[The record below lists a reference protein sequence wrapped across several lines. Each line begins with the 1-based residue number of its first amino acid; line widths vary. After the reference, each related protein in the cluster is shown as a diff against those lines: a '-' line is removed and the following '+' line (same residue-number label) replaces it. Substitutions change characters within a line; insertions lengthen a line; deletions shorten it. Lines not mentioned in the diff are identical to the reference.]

1 MHKFV
6 NILGRLPAR
15 AAALDPGIEIAF
27 PSFSTLQPQVFFARL
42 EKLGKTTL
50 RLGPKITVVTVL
62 LLAVNLLLDL
72 WLLWDKI
79 NARHSPEDNLPAAF
93 LAVGVWTIL
102 STAYAVYLAGR
113 RLTRPL
119 GELTAMA
126 HKLGEGRLAER
137 IHFRTRDEIG
147 ELAGTFNQMAAS
159 LQSYQDTLE
168 QKVEERTRELKHS
181 QRQLLQA
188 TKLASVGELAGGVAH
203 QINNPAGIILMRA
216 GRLAQEIGQRHLSGE
231 AQEDVQ
237 VIQRQVEKIRSIVS
251 ALVKF
256 ARQLP
261 TELRPTDLN
270 GVVRRAVEVVLD
282 LQELPQ
288 VAADGAQLEQVLIN
302 LVNNALDAMPTGGT
316 LIFATRSGPPGVS
329 LAVADTG
336 SGIPAEH
343 LPRLFDPFF
352 TTKEV
357 GQGTGLGLA
366 ISYGIVQE
374 HGGAIEVE
382 SEPGRGSRF
391 TLCLPAL
398 PLP

>member
-1 MHKFV
+1 MPCPEKP
-6 NILGRLPAR
+6 GK
-15 AAALDPGIEIAF
+15 AA
-27 PSFSTLQPQVFFARL
+27 V
-42 EKLGKTTL
+42 
-50 RLGPKITVVTVL
+50 RLGPKITLVTVL
-62 LLAVNLLLDL
+62 LLAANLLLDL

-79 NARHSPEDNLPAAF
+79 NARSGPEDNLSAAF
-93 LAVGVWTIL
+93 LAVGIWTIL
-102 STAYAVYLAGR
+102 STSYAVYFAVR

-119 GELTAMA
+119 GELSAMA

-137 IHFRTRDEIG
+137 IHFQTRDEIG

-188 TKLASVGELAGGVAH
+188 SKLASVGELAGGVAH

-216 GRLAQEIGQRHLSGE
+216 SRLAQEVGQHRLSDE
-231 AQEDVQ
+231 AREDVQ
-237 VIQRQVEKIRSIVS
+237 VIQRQVEKIHSIVS

-256 ARQLP
+256 SRQMP

-270 GVVRRAVEVVLD
+270 TVVRRAVALVEDLARNRGVKVVLD

-302 LVNNALDAMPTGGT
+302 LVNNALDAMPDGGELT
-316 LIFATRSGPPGVS
+316 FATHRGSKAGGQERVA

-336 SGIPAEH
+336 SGIPPEH

-357 GQGTGLGLA
+357 GKGTGLGLA

-374 HGGAIEVE
+374 HGGTIEVE
-382 SEPGRGSRF
+382 SESGKGSRF

-398 PLP
+398 PVP

>member
-1 MHKFV
+1 M
-6 NILGRLPAR
+6 
-15 AAALDPGIEIAF
+15 
-27 PSFSTLQPQVFFARL
+27 
-42 EKLGKTTL
+42 
-50 RLGPKITVVTVL
+50 RLGPKITLVTVL
-62 LLAVNLLLDL
+62 LLVVNLLLDL

-79 NARHSPEDNLPAAF
+79 GTRSTPEDSFPAAF
-93 LAVGVWTIL
+93 LAVGGWTIL
-102 STAYAVYLAGR
+102 STAYAVYFAVR

-119 GELTAMA
+119 GELSSMA
-126 HKLGEGRLAER
+126 HHLGEGRLEER
-137 IHFRTRDEIG
+137 IHFQTRDEIG

-159 LQSYQDTLE
+159 LQSYQDTME

-216 GRLAQEIGQRHLSGE
+216 GRLAQEVTQRRLSGE
-231 AQEDVQ
+231 AREDVQ
-237 VIQRQVEKIRSIVS
+237 VIQRQVEKIHSIVS

-256 ARQLP
+256 ARQMP

-270 GVVRRAVEVVLD
+270 SVVRRAVALIEELARNRGVKVILD
-282 LQELPQ
+282 LQELPR

-302 LVNNALDAMPTGGT
+302 LVTNALDAMPAGGILT
-316 LIFATRSGPPGVS
+316 FATRQGSQVGGQPGVALS
-329 LAVADTG
+329 VTDTG

-357 GQGTGLGLA
+357 GKGTGLGLS

-374 HGGAIEVE
+374 HGGTIEVE
-382 SEPGRGSRF
+382 SEPGKGSRF

-398 PLP
+398 PAS

>member
-1 MHKFV
+1 M
-6 NILGRLPAR
+6 
-15 AAALDPGIEIAF
+15 
-27 PSFSTLQPQVFFARL
+27 
-42 EKLGKTTL
+42 
-50 RLGPKITVVTVL
+50 RLGPKITLVTVL
-62 LLAVNLLLDL
+62 LLVANLLLDL

-79 NARHSPEDNLPAAF
+79 ITRPTPEDNLPAAF
-93 LAVGVWTIL
+93 LAVGIWTIL
-102 STAYAVYLAGR
+102 STAYAVYFAVR

-119 GELTAMA
+119 GELTEMA
-126 HKLGEGRLAER
+126 HKLGEGRLEER
-137 IHFRTRDEIG
+137 IHFQTRDEIG

-168 QKVEERTRELKHS
+168 QKVEERTRALKYS

-216 GRLAQEIGQRHLSGE
+216 GRLGQEIGQHHLSGE

-237 VIQRQVEKIRSIVS
+237 VIQRQVEKIHSIVS

-256 ARQLP
+256 ARQMP
-261 TELRPTDLN
+261 TELHPTDLN
-270 GVVRRAVEVVLD
+270 NVVRRAVSLIEELARNRGVEVVLD
-282 LQELPQ
+282 LQELPSA
-288 VAADGAQLEQVLIN
+288 AADSAQLEQVLIN
-302 LVNNALDAMPTGGT
+302 LVNNALDAMPEGGT
-316 LIFATRSGPPGVS
+316 LTFATRGDPPGVT

-336 SGIPAEH
+336 SGIAAQH

-374 HGGAIEVE
+374 HRGTIEVE
-382 SEPGRGSRF
+382 SELGKGSRF

-398 PLP
+398 PVA

>member
-1 MHKFV
+1 M
-6 NILGRLPAR
+6 
-15 AAALDPGIEIAF
+15 
-27 PSFSTLQPQVFFARL
+27 
-42 EKLGKTTL
+42 
-50 RLGPKITVVTVL
+50 RLGPKITLVTVL
-62 LLAVNLLLDL
+62 LLVVNLLLDL

-79 NARHSPEDNLPAAF
+79 SARSAPEDNLPAAF
-93 LAVGVWTIL
+93 LAVGIWTIL
-102 STAYAVYLAGR
+102 STSYAVYFAVR

-119 GELTAMA
+119 GELTQMA
-126 HKLGEGRLAER
+126 HDLGEGRLEER
-137 IHFRTRDEIG
+137 IQFQTRDEIG
-147 ELAGTFNQMAAS
+147 ELAGTFNQMATS

-216 GRLAQEIGQRHLSGE
+216 SRLAQEVEQHRLSGE
-231 AQEDVQ
+231 AREDVQ
-237 VIQRQVEKIRSIVS
+237 VIQRQVEKIHSVVS

-256 ARQLP
+256 ARQMP

-270 GVVRRAVEVVLD
+270 TVVRRAVALIEEPARNRGVKVILD
-282 LQELPQ
+282 LQELPR
-288 VAADGAQLEQVLIN
+288 VAADGAQLEQVLVN
-302 LVNNALDAMPTGGT
+302 LVNNGLDAMPGGGT
-316 LIFATRSGPPGVS
+316 LTFATRPGAKAGNPPGVT

-336 SGIPAEH
+336 SGIPTDY

-357 GQGTGLGLA
+357 GQGTGLGLS

-374 HGGAIEVE
+374 HGGTIEVE
-382 SEPGRGSRF
+382 SEPGKGSRF
-391 TLCLPAL
+391 TICLPAL
-398 PLP
+398 PAP

>member
-1 MHKFV
+1 M
-6 NILGRLPAR
+6 
-15 AAALDPGIEIAF
+15 
-27 PSFSTLQPQVFFARL
+27 
-42 EKLGKTTL
+42 
-50 RLGPKITVVTVL
+50 RLGTKITLVTVL
-62 LLAVNLLLDL
+62 LLVVNLLLDL

-79 NARHSPEDNLPAAF
+79 NTRSAPDDNLPAAF
-93 LAVGVWTIL
+93 LAVGAWTIL
-102 STAYAVYLAGR
+102 STAYAVYFAVR

-119 GELTAMA
+119 GELTKMA
-126 HKLGEGRLAER
+126 HDLGEGRLEER
-137 IHFRTRDEIG
+137 IQFQTRDEIG

-203 QINNPAGIILMRA
+203 QINNPTGIILMRVD
-216 GRLAQEIGQRHLSGE
+216 RLAQEVAQHVLSGE

-237 VIQRQVEKIRSIVS
+237 VIQRQVEKIHSVVS

-256 ARQLP
+256 SRQMP
-261 TELRPTDLN
+261 TELRPTELN
-270 GVVRRAVEVVLD
+270 SVVRRAVALVEDLARNRGVKVILD
-282 LQELPQ
+282 LQELPK
-288 VAADGAQLEQVLIN
+288 VAADSAQLEQVLVN
-302 LVNNALDAMPTGGT
+302 LVNNGLDAMPRGGT
-316 LIFATRSGPPGVS
+316 LTFTTRQGCRAGDQQGVA

-336 SGIPAEH
+336 TGIPAEH

-352 TTKEV
+352 TTTGV
-357 GQGTGLGLA
+357 GQGTGLGLS

-374 HGGAIEVE
+374 HGGTIEVD

-391 TLCLPAL
+391 TICLPAL
-398 PLP
+398 PNS

>member
-1 MHKFV
+1 V
-6 NILGRLPAR
+6 
-15 AAALDPGIEIAF
+15 
-27 PSFSTLQPQVFFARL
+27 
-42 EKLGKTTL
+42 
-50 RLGPKITVVTVL
+50 RLGPKITLVTVL
-62 LLAVNLLLDL
+62 LLVVNLLVDF

-79 NARHSPEDNLPAAF
+79 NARTAPEDNLPAAF
-93 LAVGVWTIL
+93 LAVGIWTIL
-102 STAYAVYLAGR
+102 STAYAVYFAVR

-119 GELTAMA
+119 GELTTMA
-126 HKLGEGRLAER
+126 HKLGEGRLEER
-137 IHFRTRDEIG
+137 IAFQTRDEIG
-147 ELAGTFNQMAAS
+147 ELAGTFNQMATS

-168 QKVEERTRELKHS
+168 QKVEERTRELRHS

-188 TKLASVGELAGGVAH
+188 AKLASVGELAGGVAH

-216 GRLAQEIGQRHLSGE
+216 GRLAQEVEERRLSGE

-237 VIQRQVEKIRSIVS
+237 VIQRQVEKIHSVVS

-270 GVVRRAVEVVLD
+270 SVVRRAVALVEDLARNRGTKVILD
-282 LQELPQ
+282 LQELPR
-288 VAADGAQLEQVLIN
+288 VAADGAQLEQVLVN
-302 LVNNALDAMPTGGT
+302 LVNNALDAMPAGGT
-316 LIFATRSGPPGVS
+316 LTFATRAGGPGRVALS
-329 LAVADTG
+329 VADSG
-336 SGIPAEH
+336 KGIPAEH

-374 HGGAIEVE
+374 HGGTIEVE
-382 SEPGRGSRF
+382 SEPGKGSRF

-398 PLP
+398 PVS

>member
-1 MHKFV
+1 M
-6 NILGRLPAR
+6 
-15 AAALDPGIEIAF
+15 
-27 PSFSTLQPQVFFARL
+27 
-42 EKLGKTTL
+42 
-50 RLGPKITVVTVL
+50 RLGPKITLVTVL
-62 LLAVNLLLDL
+62 LLVVNLLLDL

-79 NARHSPEDNLPAAF
+79 NARSAPEDSLPAAF
-93 LAVGVWTIL
+93 LAVGIWTIL
-102 STAYAVYLAGR
+102 STSYAVYFAVR

-119 GELTAMA
+119 GELTRMA
-126 HKLGEGRLAER
+126 HELGQGRLEER
-137 IHFRTRDEIG
+137 IDFQTRDEIG

-168 QKVEERTRELKHS
+168 QKVEERTRELRHS

-216 GRLAQEIGQRHLSGE
+216 SRLAQEIGQQRLSDE

-237 VIQRQVEKIRSIVS
+237 VIQRQVEKIHSVVS

-256 ARQLP
+256 ARQMP

-270 GVVRRAVEVVLD
+270 TVIRRAVALVEEPARNRGVKVILD

-288 VAADGAQLEQVLIN
+288 VAADGAQLEQVLVN
-302 LVNNALDAMPTGGT
+302 LVNNGLDAMPRGGT
-316 LIFATRSGPPGVS
+316 LTFATRPGTAAGVALSVS
-329 LAVADTG
+329 DTG
-336 SGIPAEH
+336 SGIPADH

-357 GQGTGLGLA
+357 GQGTGLGLS

-374 HGGAIEVE
+374 HGGTIEVE
-382 SEPGRGSRF
+382 SEPGKGSRF
-391 TLCLPAL
+391 TICLPAL
-398 PLP
+398 PAS